1 MKLHASIGI
10 AAVLALSFATGG
22 SAVSDPSPAPAK
34 PRPACFWARD
44 VNGFAAVDDRTV
56 NLRIGVHD
64 VYQLKLFGN
73 CPDIDWSMRIGIK
86 SRGSSW
92 ICEGN
97 GLDLE
102 LVSPSPIGP
111 ERCPVTSVR
120 KLTTEEVT
128 AIPKRQRP

>member
-1 MKLHASIGI
+1 MKIQASIGI
-10 AAVLALSFATGG
+10 ALALALGCAAASPAT
-22 SAVSDPSPAPAK
+22 SDPAPRVAK

-73 CPDIDWSMRIGIK
+73 CPDIDWSMRIGIR

-92 ICEGN
+92 VCEGN

-102 LVSPSPIGP
+102 LISPSPIGP
-111 ERCPVTSVR
+111 QRCPVTAVR
-120 KLTTEEVT
+120 RLTTDEVT